1 MAIVQNS
8 ARPEEGTDRPYH
20 THNRTNAG
28 TPNATLTPQYVGEIV
43 WDTTNKVRWKA
54 IGTTNADWTPLGPE
68 VT

>member
-1 MAIVQNS
+1 MAIVVNL
-8 ARPEEGTDRPYH
+8 ARPAEGTDRPYK

-28 TPNATLTPQYVGEIV
+28 TPNGTLTPQYGGELV

-54 IGTTNADWTPLGPE
+54 IGTTNADWEPTAAE